1 MDLIQQ
7 IIDFI
12 DPIYTLFYA
21 ALFASIVF
29 IIVIL
34 VQLFIL
40 VFWKKVDGKIVET
53 SIGEKEKKK
62 GMRYFPRIKYEYSYG
77 DMEYTGYSPWIMNEM
92 HKSREKVQNML
103 DANPAGKTIKV
114 LVNPFAAN
122 QSALIHDV
130 NPFYLI
136 FFFIG
141 LLISGFFA
149 VILYVNYN
157 LTLF

>member
-1 MDLIQQ
+1 MDFIQQ

-12 DPIYTLFYA
+12 DPVYTLFYG

-29 IIVIL
+29 LIVIL

-40 VFWKKVDGKIVET
+40 VFWKKVEGKIVET
-53 SIGEKEKKK
+53 IVGEKEGKK
-62 GMRYFPRIKYEYSYG
+62 GIRYFPRIKYEYSYDG
-77 DMEYTGYSPWIMNEM
+77 MEHAGYSPWIMNQVY
-92 HKSREKVQNML
+92 KNKEKVQRML
-103 DANPAGKTIKV
+103 DANPPGKTIKV
-114 LVNPFAAN
+114 LVNPLAAN

>member
-12 DPIYTLFYA
+12 DPVYSLFYA

-29 IIVIL
+29 LIVIL

-53 SIGEKEKKK
+53 SIGEKKGKK
-62 GMRYFPRIKYEYSYG
+62 GMRYFPKIKYTYFYKS
-77 DMEYTGYSPWIMNEM
+77 MEHTGYSPWIMREM
-92 HKSREKVQNML
+92 HKSREKMQRIL
-103 DANPAGKTIKV
+103 DNNPPGKTIKIF
-114 LVNPFAAN
+114 VNPLAAN

-130 NPFYLI
+130 NPFYLV

-141 LLISGFFA
+141 LIISGFFA
-149 VILYVNYN
+149 VIIYVSYN